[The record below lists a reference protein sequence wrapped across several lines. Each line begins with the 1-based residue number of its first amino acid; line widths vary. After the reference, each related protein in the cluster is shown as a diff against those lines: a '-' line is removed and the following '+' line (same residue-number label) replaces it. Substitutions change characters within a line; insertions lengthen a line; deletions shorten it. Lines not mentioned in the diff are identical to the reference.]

1 MWESCNCAD
10 IGIEVIMQW
19 LQSEKKKQLKVH
31 APKFLLLLNGF
42 LYL

>member
-19 LQSEKKKQLKVH
+19 LQSKKKQLKVH
-31 APKFLLLLNGF
+31 AAKFMLLLDGF